1 VADAARIG
9 GPDRERMKPRGAL
22 RSAPKATVLASV
34 QTGVEGRSPMNHTS
48 IAMQALCY
56 RMAMISDSF
65 TSSRCDPA
73 QIAKVAVECG
83 DPTIDYAI
91 RRIGTAW
98 VGGGLPREAIAEPW
112 SGPLIDRIFA
122 EDPTLLDAIDDII
135 RTVHRHQFSRPRG
148 GTPATPHHRPTFVPR
163 Y

>member
-1 VADAARIG
+1 
-9 GPDRERMKPRGAL
+9 
-22 RSAPKATVLASV
+22 
-34 QTGVEGRSPMNHTS
+34 MNHAS
-48 IAMQALCY
+48 IAMQALGY
-56 RMAMISDSF
+56 RMAMITDSI
-65 TSSRCDPA
+65 TASRTDPA

-83 DPTIDYAI
+83 DPTIDYAL

-135 RTVHRHQFSRPRG
+135 KTVHRHQFSRPRG
-148 GTPATPHHRPTFVPR
+148 GPVRTSPHHRPGFVPR